1 MTWDI
6 KLGLL
11 VGVGVVVAAALV
23 YYQPESVARSKVNPK
38 EAAKAQI
45 KGGFRTIQLS
55 PMPAST
61 TGRDE

>member
-23 YYQPESVARSKVNPK
+23 YYQPESARTPVAPK
-38 EAAKAQI
+38 EPAKAQI
-45 KGGFRTIQLS
+45 KGGYRTIQLTPKPGTS
-55 PMPAST
+55 K
-61 TGRDE
+61 GE